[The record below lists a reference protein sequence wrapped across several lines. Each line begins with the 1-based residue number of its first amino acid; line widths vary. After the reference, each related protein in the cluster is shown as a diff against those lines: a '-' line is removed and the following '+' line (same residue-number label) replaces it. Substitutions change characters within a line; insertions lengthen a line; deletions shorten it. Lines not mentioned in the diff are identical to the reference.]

1 MIVVGS
7 GGTQVP
13 VIPGQSL
20 SQTLTQIQ
28 QQAQQ
33 QALNIGTLPS
43 ATQQILGQTGTALV
57 AIATGLSMIAMFIA
71 LFRLMAGAHNPRR
84 RQQSMTMLG
93 DSSLVL
99 VLLFGMTTVVGIFA
113 TVYLHFIS

>member
-1 MIVVGS
+1 MAVVGP
-7 GGTQVP
+7 GGTVVP

-28 QQAQQ
+28 QQAHQ
-33 QALNIGTLPS
+33 QAVNIGTLPP

-57 AIATGLSMIAMFIA
+57 AVATGLSMIAMFIA

-84 RQQSMTMLG
+84 RQQSMTMLA

-99 VLLFGMTTVVGIFA
+99 VLLFGVTTVVGIFA
-113 TVYLHFIS
+113 TAYLHFN